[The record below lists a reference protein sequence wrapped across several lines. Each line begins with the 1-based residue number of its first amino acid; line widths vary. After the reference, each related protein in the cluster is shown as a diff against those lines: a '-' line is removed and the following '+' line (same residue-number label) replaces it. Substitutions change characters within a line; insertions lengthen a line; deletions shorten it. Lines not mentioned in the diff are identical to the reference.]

1 MSRNYSVKETIR
13 RIKEK
18 KSNEPSE
25 QINSDNTQSIENIDT
40 SKLSKPNDQVIEIKE
55 EFDAKKIDHK
65 IDHKKDSMIQ
75 SIAKRFKWW

>member
-25 QINSDNTQSIENIDT
+25 QINSDHTQSIENIDT

-65 IDHKKDSMIQ
+65 KDSMIQ